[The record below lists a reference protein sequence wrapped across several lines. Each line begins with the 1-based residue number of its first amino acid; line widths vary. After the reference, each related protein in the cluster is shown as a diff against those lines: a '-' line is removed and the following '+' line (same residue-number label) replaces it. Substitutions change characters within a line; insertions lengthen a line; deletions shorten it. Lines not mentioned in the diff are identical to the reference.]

1 MEEASEGA
9 RERAERGRERA
20 GERARAE
27 GEVDHQT
34 VYMSREGNSLLK
46 GSWTTGEVDT
56 KRVQKNQV
64 DSIGVEIEC

>member
-1 MEEASEGA
+1 MGPLEAAAAYGPS
-9 RERAERGRERA
+9 RTP
-20 GERARAE
+20 
-27 GEVDHQT
+27 VCLHTFQT